1 MIAESVYCMCCQRKK
16 FCYISDAP
24 SGLTG
29 RRGTQPH
36 KSKGGIYILLKR
48 TDITRESWLNQ
59 IAYLKRLINNTE
71 ESYADCMG
79 KPYESMDGL
88 FQIPLTNKEWAKWV
102 GYEHDEQTLWFKP
115 IMKKSKNGFLVRGI
129 YGPKSAVALVRAL
142 TWNAS
147 LYIHYLNKPIA
158 HDAVIRAAKNSME
171 WSSCP
176 VDLVPDVIKTIEELC
191 IKIISAVSKDN
202 GEINRASLQFLKTDI
217 GEKLLGRRTCVN
229 HALRKNICN
238 QLIVNGIATMR
249 TRLEQQILIRNTL
262 KNVDALK
269 SSAVRAIE
277 RMLTMDKNVLKMT
290 GGLSI
295 LLPYTKEE
303 KTLIYKKNR
312 TDKTKTDTND
322 RVMEI
327 YEKLANGEK
336 LNATERKFKSRHKE
350 LFSKYSAISRF

>member
-1 MIAESVYCMCCQRKK
+1 MCCQHKK

-48 TDITRESWLNQ
+48 IDITRESWLNQ
-59 IAYLKRLINNTE
+59 IAYLKRLIKNTD

-79 KPYESMDGL
+79 KPYTSMDGL
-88 FQIPLTNKEWAKWV
+88 FQIPLINKEWAKWV

-115 IMKKSKNGFLVRGI
+115 IVKKSRNGFLVRGI

-142 TWNAS
+142 TWNAA
-147 LYIHYLNKPIA
+147 LYIHFLKKPIA
-158 HDAVIRAAKNSME
+158 HDAIIRATRSSIVD

-176 VDLVPDVIKTIEELC
+176 VDLVPDVIKNIETLC
-191 IKIISAVSKDN
+191 IKILSAVSTDK
-202 GEINRASLQFLKTDI
+202 GEINRASLQFLKNDI
-217 GEKLLGRRTCVN
+217 GEELLGRRTCVN

-238 QLIVNGIATMR
+238 QLIVNGIATMK
-249 TRLEQQILIRNTL
+249 TRLEQQVLIRNTL

-277 RMLTMDKNVLKMT
+277 RMLTIDKTVLKMT

-303 KTLIYKKNR
+303 KTSIYKKNR
-312 TDKTKTDTND
+312 MDKVKVDVND
-322 RVMEI
+322 RFLEI
-327 YEKLANGEK
+327 CEKLANGEK

-350 LFSKYSAISRF
+350 MFSV